1 MDDKLITTI
10 IGILTGVVGLAV
22 LATLVSKQAQTPQVL
37 QAGGQAFASI
47 LQAATSPVSGGGFG
61 LNTFNPGGGG
71 LSSLT
76 SL

>member
-37 QAGGQAFASI
+37 QSAGQAFSSI
-47 LQAATSPVSGGGFG
+47 LQAATSPVSGGFG
-61 LNTFNPGGGG
+61 LNSFNPGGGG